1 MKAADIELI
10 QHAPPRARALLELIA
25 LNPDGIQ
32 FYMLSHVYGLL
43 AHEEIRGGLS
53 IEAIAA
59 ALQPVHSLISTTPQA
74 RFARILRPATRRLLL
89 EELQDS
95 PWLRELVGDLPALIA
110 RLDSGPPYLRHEASG
125 LLRRLLVLGGLGV
138 QELAS
143 IAGHEPQES
152 LREALQDVL
161 TPPISI
167 ARLNRLDPDLAVE
180 QLARFLSARTDAPQD
195 DLGSLLDS
203 AVVLLQR
210 GARAE
215 QPLAVIAQAAWMCAR
230 SDVLA
235 LIPPGASLA
244 QRQLGVLA
252 QAFSPGSAQDLLEHA
267 RNSMAK
273 PAKSLDALLWSGL
286 PGLLVRLA
294 VLAIGAAAERA
305 KLALAQKKLQKSE
318 VGQEADTWIGDA
330 FDAHIEGRSWV
341 SPAPMPAHA
350 MLFDPLV
357 NLRPTSALS
366 LLLLRRWFASP
377 PDTDVDAAVEHACR
391 LMRDCGMHRMLAAI
405 QQAREAT
412 AGPALWRTQTP
423 HWQRVLD
430 ALAEIARSGTAEA
443 EAADAGAKHSR
454 LFAWVQSVSE
464 SGHSVDIEFLEQRQN
479 ARGWTPGRRLTS
491 PSDANAALARVAPDN
506 DGDRRVLRALALP
519 QNQFY
524 GGWIGASSRIL
535 QVLGHCSVLVGG
547 HDQRSIAVELIKPTL
562 GVETEPDGSISL
574 RLTPDPGEEGRAIAT
589 LDGDTLSVCQF
600 KPEHQRIAR
609 LLQRSGSLP
618 AASLPTLLALTPA
631 LSQSVGVEAEIGTAQ
646 VTETDA
652 RIHVL
657 IDPWRDGL
665 RFRVRTHPLGEQ
677 GIYLVPGIGQRE
689 LLGVRDGMP
698 IRGERDLGAER
709 ASLVSLIEQVPQLA
723 GAESGDAI
731 ELPDAK
737 EALEAL
743 AHLTELGEAVPLVW
757 PPGKR
762 WGMSKTRGFSALKL
776 KVTAQ
781 RDWFHAEG
789 GLTLED
795 GSVVKL
801 ATLLEALPS
810 SQGRFLR
817 LDGDR
822 ILALTQDLARRLHG
836 LRALADER
844 GKIELAPV
852 AAGALQPLIDA
863 GVEIDTDQAFREQLA
878 RMQAATTSQHSLPTD
893 FQAELRDYQLEGFTW
908 MMRLA
913 EWGAGAC
920 LADDMGLGKT
930 VQALAV
936 LVARAQ
942 HGPALVVAPTSV
954 VGNWR
959 AEARR
964 FAPTLEVRVYGE
976 GDRADTL
983 ETLGPGSLLLV
994 SYGLLTLH
1002 IEKFAPIL
1010 FSTLVL
1016 DEAQAVKN
1024 AQAQRT
1030 QAIRQIQADARIATT
1045 GTPIENHLGEL
1056 WSLMRILNP
1065 GLLGSQERFARRF
1078 LTPLERDPR
1087 GPEREVLRRLISPFL
1102 LRRMKSQVLD
1112 ELPPRTEIVLLV
1124 EPSPGEASLLAAVR
1138 KQALER
1144 IAAGGIAAEAKR
1156 FHVLAELMRLRRAAC
1171 HPSLVAPELNLT
1183 GAKLEQLLE
1192 LVSELKENR
1201 HRALIFSQFTDYL
1214 AIVRKALDAQGVS
1227 YQYLDGSTSI
1237 KARETA
1243 VADFQR
1249 GVGDV
1254 FLLSL
1259 KAGGVGLNLTAADY
1273 VIHLDPWWN
1282 PAVEQQA
1289 TDRAHRIGQ
1298 NRPVTVYKLIVKGSI
1313 EEQILSLHG
1322 TKRELVDSVLGDQD
1336 VAKALSIEELVALL

>member
-10 QHAPPRARALLELIA
+10 QQASPRARALLELIA
-25 LNPDGIQ
+25 LNPDGVQ
-32 FYMLSHVYGLL
+32 FYMLSHVYGVL

-59 ALQPVHSLISTTPQA
+59 ALQPVHSLISTMPQA

-95 PWLRELVGDLPALIA
+95 AWLRELVAELPALIA

-138 QELAS
+138 YELAS
-143 IAGHEPQES
+143 IAGHEPAVS
-152 LREALQDVL
+152 LREAVQDVL
-161 TPPISI
+161 TPPISLARL
-167 ARLNRLDPDLAVE
+167 ARLNPDLAVE
-180 QLARFLSARTDAPQD
+180 QLARFLSARMDAPQD

-203 AVVLLQR
+203 ALVMLQR
-210 GARAE
+210 GAIAE
-215 QPLAVIAQAAWMCAR
+215 DPLAVIAQAAWMCAR
-230 SDVLA
+230 EDVLA
-235 LIPPGASLA
+235 LIPLNALLA
-244 QRQLGVLA
+244 RRQLAVLER
-252 QAFSPGSAQDLLEHA
+252 AFVPSSAQELLEHA
-267 RNSMAK
+267 RSTMAK
-273 PAKSLDALLWSGL
+273 PAKSLDALLWTGL

-294 VLAIGAAAERA
+294 VLAIGAAAERP
-305 KLALAQKKLQKSE
+305 KLAQVQKKLQRE
-318 VGQEADTWIGDA
+318 QLGQEADTWIADA
-330 FDAHIEGRSWV
+330 FDAHLEGRSWV

-366 LLLLRRWFASP
+366 LVLLRRWFGSP
-377 PDTDVDAAVEHACR
+377 ADAEVAAAVEQSCR
-391 LMRDCGMHRMLAAI
+391 MLRDCGMHRLLEAI
-405 QQAREAT
+405 EQART
-412 AGPALWRTQTP
+412 GDAGPALWRTQAP

-430 ALAEIARSGTAEA
+430 ALAEIARSSAAEA
-443 EAADAGAKHSR
+443 ETAEAGAKHSR
-454 LFAWVQSVSE
+454 IFAWVQAVAE
-464 SGHSVDIEFLEQRQN
+464 SGHSLDVEFLEQRQN
-479 ARGWTPGRRLTS
+479 ARGWTPGRRLNS
-491 PSDANAALARVAPDN
+491 PNDAQAALGRIAPEN
-506 DGDRRVLRALALP
+506 DGDRRLLRALALP

-524 GGWIGASSRIL
+524 GGWIGASSKIL
-535 QVLGHCSVLVGG
+535 QVLGQCSVLVAG

-562 GVETEPDGSISL
+562 GVETESDGSISL
-574 RLTPDPGEEGRAIAT
+574 RLTPDPGEDGHAIAA
-589 LDGDTLSVCQF
+589 LEGDCLRVCQF

-631 LSQSVGVEAEIGTAQ
+631 LSQSVGVEAEIGSAQ
-646 VTETDA
+646 ETETDA

-657 IDPWRDGL
+657 VDPWRDGL

-709 ASLVSLIEQVPQLA
+709 AALAQLIEQVPQLV
-723 GAESGDAI
+723 GADSGDAI

-743 AHLTELGEAVPLVW
+743 AHLTELGESVPLVW

-762 WGMSKTRGFSALKL
+762 WAMSKTRGFSELKL

-789 GLTLED
+789 GLALED

-878 RMQAATTSQHSLPTD
+878 RMQAATVRQHPLPAD

-942 HGPALVVAPTSV
+942 AGPALVVAPTSV

-1002 IEKFAPIL
+1002 IEKFA
-1010 FSTLVL
+1010 VHW
-1016 DEAQAVKN
+1016 
-1024 AQAQRT
+1024 R
-1030 QAIRQIQADARIATT
+1030 
-1045 GTPIENHLGEL
+1045 
-1056 WSLMRILNP
+1056 W
-1065 GLLGSQERFARRF
+1065 
-1078 LTPLERDPR
+1078 
-1087 GPEREVLRRLISPFL
+1087 
-1102 LRRMKSQVLD
+1102 
-1112 ELPPRTEIVLLV
+1112 
-1124 EPSPGEASLLAAVR
+1124 
-1138 KQALER
+1138 
-1144 IAAGGIAAEAKR
+1144 
-1156 FHVLAELMRLRRAAC
+1156 
-1171 HPSLVAPELNLT
+1171 
-1183 GAKLEQLLE
+1183 
-1192 LVSELKENR
+1192 
-1201 HRALIFSQFTDYL
+1201 
-1214 AIVRKALDAQGVS
+1214 
-1227 YQYLDGSTSI
+1227 
-1237 KARETA
+1237 
-1243 VADFQR
+1243 
-1249 GVGDV
+1249 
-1254 FLLSL
+1254 
-1259 KAGGVGLNLTAADY
+1259 
-1273 VIHLDPWWN
+1273 
-1282 PAVEQQA
+1282 
-1289 TDRAHRIGQ
+1289 
-1298 NRPVTVYKLIVKGSI
+1298 
-1313 EEQILSLHG
+1313 
-1322 TKRELVDSVLGDQD
+1322 
-1336 VAKALSIEELVALL
+1336 